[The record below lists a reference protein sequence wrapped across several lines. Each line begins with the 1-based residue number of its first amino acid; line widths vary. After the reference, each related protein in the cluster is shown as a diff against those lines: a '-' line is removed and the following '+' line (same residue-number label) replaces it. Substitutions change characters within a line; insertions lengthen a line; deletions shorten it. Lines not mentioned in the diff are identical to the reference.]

1 MAITNEI
8 FEHYR
13 SQQRKVAK
21 AKDLLKDEGYIVY
34 LKPTKKKKQTDEPV

>member
-13 SQQRKVAK
+13 SQQRAVEK
-21 AKDLLKDEGYIVY
+21 AKGLLKNEGYIVY
-34 LKPTKKKKQTDEPV
+34 LKPRRKTKVKAN